1 MMAHTC
7 GAGPGE
13 EVRRNQSLKAILA
26 TEQNCLKN
34 LKVRLFMKFVPVQ
47 IVFKCMYQKLFKL
60 WILFVYFLVLFTFI
74 EYEGARGP
82 AWMSGEK

>member
-1 MMAHTC
+1 
-7 GAGPGE
+7 
-13 EVRRNQSLKAILA
+13 
-26 TEQNCLKN
+26 
-34 LKVRLFMKFVPVQ
+34 MKFVPVQ
-47 IVFKCMYQKLFKL
+47 IVFKYMYQKLFKL